1 MLKNEKGMRKVVLL
15 GTIVNAVAV
24 ILAGIVGAFIG
35 KRLPKRICDTVMHGM
50 ALCIIFIGIDGAL
63 SGENTLIAIIS
74 IAAGAV
80 IGELIDLDKW
90 LDRFGEFIQK
100 KLTKGSSGSFG
111 EGFVTAT
118 LLICVGAWA
127 ITGAM
132 DAGLRGE
139 HTSFYAKAMV
149 DAVACCI
156 MATTLGVGVALSGVM
171 LFVYQG
177 ALALASTLV
186 EPYLTTTVV
195 NELTSVGSLLII
207 AIGLN
212 MLGLTKIKVVNL
224 LPAVFIPILLC
235 QFM

>member
-1 MLKNEKGMRKVVLL
+1 MVLL
-15 GTIVNAVAV
+15 GSFVNGIAVV
-24 ILAGIVGAFIG
+24 LAGIVGAFIG

-50 ALCIIFIGIDGAL
+50 ALCIIFIGVDGAL
-63 SGENTLIAIIS
+63 SGDDTLVMIIS
-74 IAAGAV
+74 IAIGAV
-80 IGELIDLDKW
+80 LGEIINLDKW
-90 LDRFGEFIQK
+90 LNRFGDFLQS
-100 KLTKGSSGSFG
+100 KLSHGEGRFG
-111 EGFVTAT
+111 EGFATAT

-139 HTSFYAKAMV
+139 HTSFYAKAVV
-149 DAVACCI
+149 DGVACCI
-156 MATTLGVGVALSGVM
+156 MATTLGLGVALSGVM
-171 LFVYQG
+171 LFIYQG
-177 ALALASTLV
+177 GLALASTLV
-186 EPYLTTTVV
+186 EPYLTTAVV
-195 NELTSVGSLLII
+195 NELTAVGSLLII

>member
-1 MLKNEKGMRKVVLL
+1 MVLL
-15 GTIVNAVAV
+15 GSFVNGIAVV
-24 ILAGIVGAFIG
+24 LAGIVGAFIG

-50 ALCIIFIGIDGAL
+50 ALCIIFIGVDGAL
-63 SGENTLIAIIS
+63 SGDDTLVMIIS
-74 IAAGAV
+74 IAIGAV
-80 IGELIDLDKW
+80 LGEIINLDKW
-90 LDRFGEFIQK
+90 LNRFGDFLQS
-100 KLTKGSSGSFG
+100 KLSRGEGRFG
-111 EGFVTAT
+111 EGFATAT

-139 HTSFYAKAMV
+139 HTSFYAKAVV
-149 DAVACCI
+149 DGVACCI
-156 MATTLGVGVALSGVM
+156 MATTLGIGVALSGVM
-171 LFVYQG
+171 LFIYQG
-177 ALALASTLV
+177 GLALASTLV
-186 EPYLTTTVV
+186 EPYLTTAVV
-195 NELTSVGSLLII
+195 NELTAVGSLLII